1 MEVVVIGAG
10 AVGML
15 VASFL
20 NEKFRVTL
28 VVRREEQAC
37 KINQNGL
44 TRINIDQTTSKTNP
58 IATTKLQVPE
68 KAVVLVALKYGQLH
82 EVYPFLKEMNNET
95 PILFLQN
102 GLSHYEEA
110 LHLPQEHLAFSSC
123 QFGAQKEND
132 TTVVH
137 RGIGT
142 LKLAVE
148 RGSKDTFVLFIDIN
162 QERFPVE
169 YMKDAEQMLFDKAL
183 LNSFINPLTAILNVK
198 NGFLVENASTLQL
211 LEQMYEELK
220 SAFPLEMNQFT
231 FEEVKKLCKKTAQ
244 NTSSML
250 ADISNQRITEVDTI
264 VGAIIKK
271 ASMKGHQLPILKTL
285 YSLVKA
291 LEERSEKM

>member
-20 NEKFRVTL
+20 NDKHQVTL
-28 VVRREEQAC
+28 VVRREEQANQ
-37 KINQNGL
+37 INQKGL
-44 TRINIDQTTSKTNP
+44 TRININETASKTNP
-58 IATTKLQVPE
+58 IATTRLQVPE

-82 EVYPFLKEMNNET
+82 KVYPFLKEMNPGT

-102 GLSHYEEA
+102 GLAHYEEA
-110 LHLPQEHLAFSSC
+110 LHLPQRHLAFSSC

-137 RGIGT
+137 RGIGI

-148 RGSKDTFVLFIDIN
+148 RGSKETFELFKDIN
-162 QERFPVE
+162 QELFPVE
-169 YMKDAEQMLFDKAL
+169 YVKNAEQMLFEKAL

-198 NGFLVENASTLQL
+198 NGFLVENVNTLQL

-220 SAFPLEMNQFT
+220 SAFPLEMDKFT
-231 FEEVKKLCKKTAQ
+231 FEEVKNLSKKTAQ

-250 ADISNQRITEVDTI
+250 ADISNARLTEVDTI

>member
-28 VVRREEQAC
+28 VVRREEQAY

-58 IATTKLQVPE
+58 IATTKLQVLE

-110 LHLPQEHLAFSSC
+110 LH
-123 QFGAQKEND
+123 
-132 TTVVH
+132 
-137 RGIGT
+137 
-142 LKLAVE
+142 
-148 RGSKDTFVLFIDIN
+148 
-162 QERFPVE
+162 
-169 YMKDAEQMLFDKAL
+169 
-183 LNSFINPLTAILNVK
+183 
-198 NGFLVENASTLQL
+198 
-211 LEQMYEELK
+211 
-220 SAFPLEMNQFT
+220 
-231 FEEVKKLCKKTAQ
+231 
-244 NTSSML
+244 
-250 ADISNQRITEVDTI
+250 
-264 VGAIIKK
+264 
-271 ASMKGHQLPILKTL
+271 
-285 YSLVKA
+285 
-291 LEERSEKM
+291 